1 MSIREIRVNKEF
13 NFDYKERSL
22 VIILALFTF
31 VTFLAVP
38 YDFFF
43 GEMFDFYIDLSV
55 SVISMASYFYY
66 KKSKNNI
73 VVGSIMF
80 WVIALAAFMFT
91 LQYNFNSNIIY
102 IILTPLIA
110 LLILPT
116 RYVIVYIIIYQIAVA
131 FLFWYGYNHY
141 PENRFVFSLIGM
153 VNYLFATLYLLAFWL
168 FYHLAIERTFSEM
181 KRLNREKTIL
191 LQELHHRVKNNFN
204 LILSMLEMQ
213 QLYSNQS
220 CNKDFISCF
229 KSRID
234 SIVVAH
240 ELLYDNRELN
250 NINMQDYIPNLCRH
264 ILSGLASDKKVN
276 LKLNIGPT
284 VLSVDIVI
292 YIGIIIN
299 EMITNTLKYA
309 LDCKKGEIDIA
320 LSSKQDG
327 TFILTYSD
335 SGCQKLDE
343 DSKGFG
349 QMIIEMAAK
358 QIGAKLEVARDN
370 GLEYKLFAKDK
381 L

>member
-1 MSIREIRVNKEF
+1 MSIREIRVNKELS
-13 NFDYKERSL
+13 FDYKEHSL

-31 VTFLAVP
+31 VTIIAVV
-38 YDFFF
+38 YDFFY
-43 GEMFDFYIDLSV
+43 GQMLDFYIDSSV
-55 SVISMASYFYY
+55 ATVSLLSYFYY
-66 KKSKNNI
+66 KKSKNSI

-80 WVIALAAFMFT
+80 WVIALAAFTFN
-91 LQYNFNSNIIY
+91 LQYHFDSNVIY

-116 RYVIVYIIIYQIAVA
+116 RYMIVYIIIYQVAVA
-131 FLFWYGYNHY
+131 VLFWYGFKHF
-141 PENRFVFSLIGM
+141 PENKLVFSTIGM
-153 VNYLFATLYLLAFWL
+153 VNYLLATLYLLAFWL
-168 FYHLAIERTFSEM
+168 FYHLAIERTFKEM

-213 QLYSNQS
+213 HLHSNQS
-220 CNKDFISCF
+220 CNKEFINCF
-229 KSRID
+229 KNRID

-264 ILSGLASDKKVN
+264 ILSGLASEKEIN
-276 LKLNIGPT
+276 LKLNIDTT

-309 LDCKKGEIDIA
+309 LDCKKGEINIA
-320 LSSKQDG
+320 LNSQEDG
-327 TFILTYSD
+327 TFLLSYSD

-358 QIGAKLEVARDN
+358 QIGAKLLVNRNN